1 MILAPGLP
9 QLPAYTEA
17 SLMIWTRGLAN
28 GAHEGSPPDSGPGP
42 QPAPGLHRGFVHD
55 LGLELHPGR
64 HQHRGFAHDL
74 DLDPRPS

>member
-42 QPAPGLHRGFVHD
+42 QPAPGLHRGF
-55 LGLELHPGR
+55 
-64 HQHRGFAHDL
+64 AHDL
-74 DLDPRPS
+74 DPRAGQRRARRLPS